1 MKKDASPL
9 SWHKTGPIIAIAAIA
24 VSLLGLLA
32 FVFVD
37 LPPSMSMPLGTLTW
51 SLFAAL
57 FITFASHLIRRAVK
71 EAEGGIR
78 AALLPAALLLAAF
91 ASMPILLT
99 IKFTTSSD
107 AYLALGLSVPIL
119 ALMGVSFRLSQRASR
134 AGMKAA
140 RIGYFWAGWMMSL
153 NVLFTA
159 YQYFTQTVSSALGYR
174 ILWMGLI
181 AAVQF
186 GFFRM
191 VNQKSRIEGA
201 ASQKAASS

>member
-9 SWHKTGPIIAIAAIA
+9 SWRKTGPLIAIAAIA
-24 VSLLGLLA
+24 VPLLGLLA
-32 FVFVD
+32 LVFVD
-37 LPPSMSMPLGTLTW
+37 LPSSMSMPLGTLTW

-57 FITFASHLIRRAVK
+57 FITFAIFLIRRIVK
-71 EAEGGIR
+71 EAEGDIR
-78 AALLPAALLLAAF
+78 PALLPTAMLLAAF

-140 RIGYFWAGWMMSL
+140 RICYFWAGWIMSI
-153 NVLFTA
+153 NVFIAA
-159 YQYFTQTVSSALGYR
+159 YQYFIQAVSSALGYR
-174 ILWMGLI
+174 ILWMGLL
-181 AAVQF
+181 AAIQF

-201 ASQKAASS
+201 ESQKAAPS

>member
-9 SWHKTGPIIAIAAIA
+9 SWHKTGHIIAIAAIA
-24 VSLLGLLA
+24 VLLVGLLA

-57 FITFASHLIRRAVK
+57 FITFAIHLIRRAVK
-71 EAEGGIR
+71 EAEGDIR
-78 AALLPAALLLAAF
+78 SALLPAAMLLAAF

-119 ALMGVSFRLSQRASR
+119 ALMGVSFRLSQRAAR

-174 ILWMGLI
+174 ILW
-181 AAVQF
+181 AALLGAIQF

-201 ASQKAASS
+201 ASQKAVPS